1 MLMYAL
7 IGLSL
12 VLVGIAGLQFS
23 YLFYADR
30 LDRER
35 RQHLIKLEHRC
46 AALRSDLAAAQQK
59 VVEQESLIRSLAP
72 DLVLDD
78 EVWVDLIEE
87 R

>member
-46 AALRSDLAAAQQK
+46 TALRSDLAAAQQK

-72 DLVLDD
+72 DLVLED